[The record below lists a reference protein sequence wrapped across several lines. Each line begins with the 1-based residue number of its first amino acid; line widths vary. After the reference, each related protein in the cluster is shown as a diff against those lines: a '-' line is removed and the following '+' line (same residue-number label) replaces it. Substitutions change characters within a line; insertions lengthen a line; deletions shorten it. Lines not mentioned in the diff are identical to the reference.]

1 MIKRSST
8 AGSEID
14 PWISTS
20 SRALAQHASPIATGD
35 LYWAIS
41 CPSTHCDISLKPD
54 MALPRARVGKDRECR
69 KWVSSEW
76 VKRRR
81 ERQVRGQGDKHL
93 WEKWGSEI
101 ICPRTEDRQCRRWEK
116 KTNHSKSPLSV
127 TAGWYLYSRVIEW
140 VRARQFIFKAQES

>member
-1 MIKRSST
+1 MIKQSST
-8 AGSEID
+8 AGNEIN

-35 LYWAIS
+35 LCWGIS
-41 CPSTHCDISLKPD
+41 GPCTHCVISLTPD
-54 MALPRARVGKDRECR
+54 MVLACARVGKNRECI
-69 KWVSSEW
+69 KWVGSEG
-76 VKRRR
+76 VKRCS

-101 ICPRTEDRQCRRWEK
+101 ICPRTENRRCRRWEK
-116 KTNHSKSPLSV
+116 KPNHSKSPLSV

-140 VRARQFIFKAQES
+140 VSVYI